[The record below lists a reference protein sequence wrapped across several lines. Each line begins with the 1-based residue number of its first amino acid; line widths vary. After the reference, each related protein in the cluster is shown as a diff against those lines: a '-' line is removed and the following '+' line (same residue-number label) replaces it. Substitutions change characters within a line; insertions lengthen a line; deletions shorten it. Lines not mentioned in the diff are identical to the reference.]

1 MSLHVDPQSLPLNS
15 AEWTDLVEA
24 ESRREQAMLSG
35 DVETLATVLA
45 DNAVYIH
52 SSAVVDDERTYLIPL
67 RSGDVRYEA
76 IDITVAKVRRLAP
89 GVVLMSGRAVM
100 RTLQYGEPHPLNN
113 LFTMT
118 WVKKYPGGWRMTSWQ
133 STPAALPRPERHV
146 ARGRTRSASRQA
158 LQNPG
163 SL

>member
-45 DNAVYIH
+45 ENAVYIH

-76 IDITVAKVRRLAP
+76 IDITVAKQITVEGHGHSGVLRFQANMYNVFNLLQLQPITNEASNTSIQNQNFGQSLGADAGRVIEFLA
-89 GVVLMSGRAVM
+89 RF
-100 RTLQYGEPHPLNN
+100 Q
-113 LFTMT
+113 F
-118 WVKKYPGGWRMTSWQ
+118 
-133 STPAALPRPERHV
+133 
-146 ARGRTRSASRQA
+146 
-158 LQNPG
+158 
-163 SL
+163 